1 MSAQQSNTQEQ
12 LVSGERLVARV
23 KELIHEG
30 NVRRIIVTNDQKQTI
45 LEIPLSV
52 GVVGAVLLPALVAL
66 GAIAALAANYTLV
79 IEKET
84 VPETVPEAVLASAS
98 EPGTQ
103 RRSEH

>member
-1 MSAQQSNTQEQ
+1 MSVQQSRMEEHK
-12 LVSGERLVARV
+12 VSGERLVARV

-30 NVRRIIVTNDQKQTI
+30 NVRRIIVKNDQKQTI

-79 IEKET
+79 VEKET
-84 VPETVPEAVLASAS
+84 VVESVPASAS
-98 EPGTQ
+98 AP
-103 RRSEH
+103 